1 MTVWAYRPRTAA
13 VRREIIQRQILPA
26 IRASVNKPPLGVD
39 GHLVAPYKE
48 AVRCLDGTSSHGP
61 MVNIANG
68 ERMLQS
74 GVRPLRELDG
84 SP

>member
-1 MTVWAYRPRTAA
+1 MSVWAYRPRTAA
-13 VRREIIQRQILPA
+13 VRREIIQRQMLSA

-39 GHLVAPYKE
+39 GHLVAPYNE
-48 AVRCLDGTSSHGP
+48 AVRSLDGTSPHRP
-61 MVNIANG
+61 PVNIADG